1 MEWNDENMKKWIL
14 DYHSNKGAVE
24 SLLYLKGHDD
34 TSKELLIKARYTN
47 YIYIIIIIAFYIL
60 L

>member
-1 MEWNDENMKKWIL
+1 MKKWIL

-34 TSKELLIKARYTN
+34 TSKEMLIKARYVC
-47 YIYIIIIIAFYIL
+47 YIQCMYYFL
-60 L
+60 FSN

>member
-1 MEWNDENMKKWIL
+1 MKKWIL

-34 TSKELLIKARYTN
+34 TSKEMLIKARYAS
-47 YIYIIIIIAFYIL
+47 YIQCITSNFQITTDQTGRK
-60 L
+60 